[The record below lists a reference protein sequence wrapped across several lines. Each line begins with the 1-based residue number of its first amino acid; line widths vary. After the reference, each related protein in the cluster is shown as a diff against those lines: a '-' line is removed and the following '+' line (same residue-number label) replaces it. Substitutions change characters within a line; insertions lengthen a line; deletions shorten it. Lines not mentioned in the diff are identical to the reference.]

1 MGRPDWRAMLA
12 DMSSTEYADWH
23 QFYRTHYFHD
33 VLLDQHFAGLTYTV
47 LSLFFSD
54 PDMHPLDFSLL
65 NRREADEEPEDDVLM
80 QKAAGLAGGVR
91 FDPAGNKVICIA
103 SDVEDMTG
111 DGVMLMTISEGI
123 AGGRRYGST
132 GQ

>member
-12 DMSSTEYADWH
+12 EMSSTEYADWH
-23 QFYRTHYFHD
+23 RFYRTHFFQD
-33 VLLDQHFAGLTYTV
+33 VLLDMHFSGLTYTV

-65 NRREADEEPEDDVLM
+65 NRRDAEEEPEDDVLM

-91 FDPAGNKVICIA
+91 FGPDANEVIHTLSREEA
-103 SDVEDMTG
+103 MAED
-111 DGVMLMTISEGI
+111 DAMLMTISEGI
-123 AGGRRYGST
+123 AGGVRYG
-132 GQ
+132 